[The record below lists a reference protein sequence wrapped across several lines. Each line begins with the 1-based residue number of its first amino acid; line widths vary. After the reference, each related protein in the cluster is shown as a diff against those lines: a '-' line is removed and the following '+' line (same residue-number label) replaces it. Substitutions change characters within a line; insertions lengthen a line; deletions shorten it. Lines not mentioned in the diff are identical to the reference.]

1 MRSFFP
7 AVVALALLATA
18 CASPGSPVMP
28 STGMPSTV
36 TPAPTSSSPLSGTWT
51 GTGTDSSGSMMGSGG
66 PSQAGV
72 SWTITQSGDTL
83 TGVMNGGGMMAG
95 RVTMTGTV
103 STHSGHTGTI
113 TITMPA
119 GSMMGMANHCSAVAT
134 GTFDMDDM
142 MTTLH
147 CQYSGSNSC
156 SGPFTHGELHMH
168 R

>member
-1 MRSFFP
+1 MRFFFFT
-7 AVVALALLATA
+7 VVAMAALASA
-18 CASPGSPVMP
+18 CASPNSPV
-28 STGMPSTV
+28 MPSTV
-36 TPAPTSSSPLSGTWT
+36 TPAPAATSTLSGTWT

-66 PSQAGV
+66 ASLAGV
-72 SWTITQSGDTL
+72 SWTITQSGDTI
-83 TGVMNGGGMMAG
+83 TGVMNGSGMMAG

-103 STHSGHTGTI
+103 SGHTGTV

-147 CQYSGSNSC
+147 CQYSGTNSC
-156 SGPFTHGELHMH
+156 SGPFARGELHLH